1 MSIKQQIVEYA
12 KSIDIDTIGFSDIN
26 FSSEFYKALIE
37 RKNNGHLS
45 GFEECDENKRCDVF
59 ALLDNASTLIS
70 IALPYRTCD
79 ADKTKPYFSKSTF
92 GTDYHIIMKKK
103 LKEVSDFIALKYNS
117 KCVYFSD
124 TGPLSDRET
133 AKKCGIGFYGKNS
146 SIITKTYGSFVFLG
160 EIITDLYIERDKEI
174 KSLCTNCTKCID
186 ACPAGAI
193 EKPYYINAKKCL
205 SYLTQKKDNLETD
218 EADKIGLRIY
228 GCDTCQDVC
237 PYNKS
242 AAHSKLKCFIPDD
255 WILNVDAENI
265 LNMTNSNFKKTFK
278 LTSSGWRGLKTLKRN
293 LVISMGNSLN
303 DEYIPLLKKYIDDE
317 KLGTFAKN
325 AIIKIMCK
333 NH

>member
-1 MSIKQQIVEYA
+1 MSIKQQIIEYV
-12 KSIDIDTIGFSDIN
+12 KSVNIDIIGFSDIN
-26 FSSEFYKALIE
+26 FSSEFIKALAE

-59 ALLDNASTLIS
+59 ALLNNAKTLIS

-92 GTDYHIIMKKK
+92 GLDYHLIMKEK
-103 LKEVSDFIALKYNS
+103 LKNISDFITLKYNS
-117 KCVYFSD
+117 KCVYYSD
-124 TGPLSDRET
+124 TGPLSDREI
-133 AKKCGIGFYGKNS
+133 ASKCGIGFYGKNS

-174 KSLCTNCTKCID
+174 KPTCGSCTKCID

-193 EKPYYINAKKCL
+193 ERPYYVNAKKCL
-205 SYLTQKKDNLETD
+205 SYLTQKKDNITFEETN
-218 EADKIGLRIY
+218 KMGLRIY

-237 PYNKS
+237 PFNKS
-242 AAHSKLKCFIPDD
+242 AAHSNLKCFIPDG
-255 WILNVDAENI
+255 WILNVDEKNI
-265 LNMTNSNFKKTFK
+265 LNMTNSNFKKTFG

-293 LVISMGNSLN
+293 LIIAMGNSMKV
-303 DEYIPLLKKYIDDE
+303 EYIPLLKEFVDDE
-317 KLGTFAKN
+317 KLGIFAKS
-325 AIIKIMCK
+325 AIEKIKSS